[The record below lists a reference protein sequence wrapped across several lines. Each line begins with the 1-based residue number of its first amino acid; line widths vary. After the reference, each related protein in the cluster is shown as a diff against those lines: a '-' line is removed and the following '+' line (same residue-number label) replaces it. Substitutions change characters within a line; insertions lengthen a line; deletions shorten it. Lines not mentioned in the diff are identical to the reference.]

1 VIFQFAP
8 FSSQFSERSFSF
20 SFTILVTTQCLPYH
34 LKERNVKNCVSDE
47 IFRLLRLATHRIP

>member
-1 VIFQFAP
+1 MIFQFAP

-20 SFTILVTTQCLPYH
+20 SFTILVTTQCFH

>member
-1 VIFQFAP
+1 MIFQFAP

-20 SFTILVTTQCLPYH
+20 SFTILVTTQCFH
-34 LKERNVKNCVSDE
+34 LKEGNVKNCVSDE